1 MKNYKIFFALF
12 LALLFLAFG
21 KERALSE
28 HGKAV
33 YLVNV
38 EGIIDL
44 GLAPFIK
51 RVIKE
56 AEKNKAEAVILKIN
70 TFGGRL
76 DAAVQIRDALIDS
89 KIKTIAYIDKRAI
102 SAGALISL
110 ACNII
115 VMSEASTV
123 GAATPVEIGPTE
135 TKPTSEKV
143 VSYFRSE
150 MKSTAEKNHRPSNLA
165 EAMVDPDVEIPGLDP
180 KGKLLTLTTESAIKY
195 KFADFVSNSVNE
207 ILAKL
212 QYEGSEIITF
222 KINWAEQIVR
232 WITQPVVSSLLM
244 TIGFLA
250 LLLEFKA
257 PGFGFPGILGILSL
271 SLFFF
276 GHYIVNLAGL
286 EEILLFVVGLALTLA
301 EIFVIPGFGIV
312 GILGILAIITSLT
325 LSLMDA
331 KIPFSFETI
340 SSAIT
345 RVGISIIITFAGIL
359 TMLKFLPS
367 SPIGKR
373 LILSQEQTNTDSN
386 SIDLQIGIE
395 GITHTQLRPSGIAI
409 INGKR
414 CDVITDGEFLDAG
427 TKIIVT
433 HIEGAKIIVEKKA

>member
-1 MKNYKIFFALF
+1 MIDLFIKEFQILDLYATSHIRSIINIENMNFYKIIFIPFFLILYLTIGTKHAVSLH
-12 LALLFLAFG
+12 
-21 KERALSE
+21 E
-28 HGKAV
+28 KAV

-56 AEKNKAEAVILKIN
+56 AEKNKIEALILRIN

-110 ACNII
+110 ACNTI

-123 GAATPVEIGPTE
+123 GAATPVEIGLTE

-150 MKSTAEKNHRPSNLA
+150 MKSTAEKNHRPSDLA

-195 KFADFVSNSVNE
+195 KFADFVSNSVDE
-207 ILAKL
+207 ILTKL
-212 QYEGSEIITF
+212 QYKDREITTF

-232 WITQPVVSSLLM
+232 WITNPVVSSLLM

-257 PGFGFPGILGILSL
+257 PGFGLPGIIGILSL

-286 EEILLFVVGLALTLA
+286 EEILLFVIGLGLILA
-301 EIFVIPGFGIV
+301 EIFVIPGFGIIGII
-312 GILGILAIITSLT
+312 GILTVIISLT

-331 KIPFSFETI
+331 KIPFSFDTI
-340 SSAIT
+340 SSALT

-367 SPIGKR
+367 SIIGKNP
-373 LILSQEQTNTDSN
+373 L
-386 SIDLQIGIE
+386 
-395 GITHTQLRPSGIAI
+395 
-409 INGKR
+409 K
-414 CDVITDGEFLDAG
+414 
-427 TKIIVT
+427 
-433 HIEGAKIIVEKKA
+433 